1 MKKKILCIILLL
13 GATVIWGSSFVSQR
27 VAMNHMG
34 PFTFQATRCFMA
46 LIALFIG
53 SFVSDGVQKK
63 KGSGFIARW
72 TDKKLWKVGLLCGIP
87 LFLACNLQQ
96 VGLVDTDAGKSGFLT
111 AMYIVFV
118 PVIGI
123 FLRKKV
129 SFMVPISVALAVVGM
144 YFLSCFGV
152 TSINTGDLLTLG
164 CALMFAVQI
173 TFVDRLAQDLDAL
186 RLNAVQCLV
195 CTVLSAL
202 VMIFAETPTWESIR
216 ICIVPLFHVGVL
228 SMGLGYF
235 LQIVGQQS
243 LDATP
248 ATLIMSLESVF
259 AAIFGVLL
267 LNETMG
273 SWEILGC
280 CLIFIAVILSQIPVK
295 TRKKVHS
302 SY

>member
-1 MKKKILCIILLL
+1 MKKKILCIMLLL

-27 VAMNHMG
+27 VAMEHMG
-34 PFTFQATRCFMA
+34 PFTFQAVRCFMA

-63 KGSGFIARW
+63 GPGFVTRW
-72 TDKKLWKVGLLCGIP
+72 TNKKLWKVGLLCGIP

-129 SFMVPISVALAVVGM
+129 TFMVPVSVALAVVGM

-152 TSINTGDLLTLG
+152 TEVNTGDLLTLG

-173 TFVDRLAQDLDAL
+173 TFVDKLAQELDAL

-202 VMIFAETPTWESIR
+202 VMVFTETPTWQSIVV
-216 ICIVPLFHVGVL
+216 CIVPLFHVGVL

-273 SWEILGC
+273 GWEILGC

-295 TRKKVHS
+295 ARNKKVHS
-302 SY
+302 A

>member
-1 MKKKILCIILLL
+1 MKKKIICIILLL

-27 VAMNHMG
+27 VAMDHMG

-53 SFVSDGVQKK
+53 SFISDGVQKK
-63 KGSGFIARW
+63 GAGFVARW

-129 SFMVPISVALAVVGM
+129 TFMVPVSVALAVVGM

-186 RLNAVQCLV
+186 RLNAIQCLV

-202 VMIFAETPTWESIR
+202 VMVLTETPTWESICV
-216 ICIVPLFHVGVL
+216 CIGPLFHVGVL

-273 SWEILGC
+273 GWEILGC

-295 TRKKVHS
+295 TGKKVHS
-302 SY
+302 SN